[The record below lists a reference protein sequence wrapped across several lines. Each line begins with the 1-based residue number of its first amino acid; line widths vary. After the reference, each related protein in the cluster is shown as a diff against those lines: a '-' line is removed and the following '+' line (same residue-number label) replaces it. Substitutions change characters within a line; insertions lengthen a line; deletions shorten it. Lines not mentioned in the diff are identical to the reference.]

1 MVAGVIGE
9 KSMKLSIALLLVVS
23 LLVGC
28 RPAGEPMYPVT
39 GTVRYRGKPL
49 PLGAVFFVP
58 EKGPMSGPA
67 SIDSQGRYQ
76 LEAVAGQHAVG
87 VFAMPPRTGGRPDPR
102 AEGGMDWSKAPPV
115 KSLIPA
121 KYNRYD
127 TSGVSV
133 TVEAK
138 ATNAI
143 DLNLD

>member
-9 KSMKLSIALLLVVS
+9 ESMKSSIALLLALA

-28 RPAGEPMYPVT
+28 RPAAEPKYPVT

-67 SIDSQGRYQ
+67 TIDTQGHYQ

-87 VFAMPPRTGGRPDPR
+87 VVAMPPRTGGRPDPR

-138 ATNAI
+138 TTNAI
-143 DLNLD
+143 DLNLN